1 MKKKIE
7 QRGSICIWRRKKEK
21 RKNRVWMKTNKEI
34 KGKNKIKN
42 NKKLKLRNAT
52 TIFSQ

>member
-1 MKKKIE
+1 MKK
-7 QRGSICIWRRKKEK
+7 RGKEEKSKKRGGGVGRRNHIDEKK
-21 RKNRVWMKTNKEI
+21 N
-34 KGKNKIKN
+34 KGKKIK